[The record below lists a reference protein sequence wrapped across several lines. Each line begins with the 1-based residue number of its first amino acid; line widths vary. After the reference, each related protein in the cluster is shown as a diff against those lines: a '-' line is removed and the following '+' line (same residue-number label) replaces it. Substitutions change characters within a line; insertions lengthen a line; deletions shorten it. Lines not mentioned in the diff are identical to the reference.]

1 MYKIQKTSH
10 VQKVLG
16 SHHSCQDATD
26 SGPPEISKVALQF
39 SNASSPVISHNHH
52 PWERIQSWSYSSNHH
67 SVLRSFPLHMFA
79 WLLNLHSGYVPSQQG
94 SKNGISFLQCQKHS
108 PDSGSNLLKL

>member
-1 MYKIQKTSH
+1 MCTKSKKQAMYNQI
-10 VQKVLG
+10 LG

-52 PWERIQSWSYSSNHH
+52 QSSSLGKDSVMERQ
-67 SVLRSFPLHMFA
+67 F
-79 WLLNLHSGYVPSQQG
+79 
-94 SKNGISFLQCQKHS
+94 
-108 PDSGSNLLKL
+108 